1 VVWTVAAALLE
12 NSVRRL
18 VAGGG
23 RLGCL
28 AVAVAS
34 GICVMREET
43 RLRSVL
49 MTFGVLIG
57 AVVLCSLA
65 NLL

>member
-1 VVWTVAAALLE
+1 
-12 NSVRRL
+12 
-18 VAGGG
+18 
-23 RLGCL
+23 
-28 AVAVAS
+28 
-34 GICVMREET
+34 MREET